1 MTRNDTAANP
11 RRIPALEDMARDM
24 VGDGKSPNL
33 FFVTDRGAVVS
44 VNRDFDVAYSQ
55 WQDLERAGAECA
67 LEDRKTGTIA
77 SRTPDEERD
86 NAMYT
91 VDDTYTFKYR

>member
-1 MTRNDTAANP
+1 
-11 RRIPALEDMARDM
+11 
-24 VGDGKSPNL
+24 
-33 FFVTDRGAVVS
+33 
-44 VNRDFDVAYSQ
+44 
-55 WQDLERAGAECA
+55 